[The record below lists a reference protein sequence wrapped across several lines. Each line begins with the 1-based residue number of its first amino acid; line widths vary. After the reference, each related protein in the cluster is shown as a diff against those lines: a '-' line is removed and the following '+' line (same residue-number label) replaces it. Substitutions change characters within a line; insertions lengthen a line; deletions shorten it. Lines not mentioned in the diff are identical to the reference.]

1 MGRKVSGMS
10 GGQKDPA
17 LDRLGELGARIMAAR
32 MVLLESRS
40 GCGASSSSLAGPYSG
55 AFLWRVTYFL
65 SPSVVKLRV
74 VIINANLFEP
84 EKPPE
89 WQVRG
94 VVIEEGGQRSRIER
108 KDLPGLDRIGEL
120 EVLPDAPDAL
130 IRGLVMILQK
140 KEGAEAPA
148 GNSRMVLVRPVGQ
161 IENIPEGWQLDQWSK
176 FEDAWQY
183 VDAQRW
189 AQRVLRGEPASSA

>member
-1 MGRKVSGMS
+1 MGRKVSARS
-10 GGQKDPA
+10 EGQKDPA
-17 LDRLGELGARIMAAR
+17 LDRLGELGAGIMAAR
-32 MVLLESRS
+32 KMPLESRS

-74 VIINANLFEP
+74 VIINANLFEA
-84 EKPPE
+84 EKPPR
-89 WQVRG
+89 WQAQG
-94 VVIEEGGQRSRIER
+94 IVIEEGSERSRLER

-120 EVLPDAPDAL
+120 EVLPESP

-140 KEGAEAPA
+140 KENSEAPESNA
-148 GNSRMVLVRPVGQ
+148 RMVLVRPFGQ

-183 VDAQRW
+183 VDAQLW
-189 AQRVLRGEPASSA
+189 AQRVLRGEPASNT

>member
-1 MGRKVSGMS
+1 
-10 GGQKDPA
+10 
-17 LDRLGELGARIMAAR
+17 
-32 MVLLESRS
+32 
-40 GCGASSSSLAGPYSG
+40 SSSLAGPYSG

-74 VIINANLFEP
+74 VIINANLFEA
-84 EKPPE
+84 EKPPR
-89 WQVRG
+89 WQAQG
-94 VVIEEGGQRSRIER
+94 IVIEEGSERSRLER

-120 EVLPDAPDAL
+120 EVLPESP

-140 KEGAEAPA
+140 KENSEAPESNA
-148 GNSRMVLVRPVGQ
+148 RMVLVRPFGQ

-183 VDAQRW
+183 VDAQLW
-189 AQRVLRGEPASSA
+189 AQRVLRGEPASNT